1 MLNVFVPPELAE
13 SFVAYMNAQGG
24 PLPPSFSELSSRFSA
39 ALAAPT
45 PTPAHNLS
53 QLPTQGTRSSQAS
66 SRSATTSAGG
76 VQGTLLPRRAGAS
89 RRMHSLPPEDV
100 QRPEEFLAA
109 LQRHILPALPIL
121 RRAITAAV
129 PLLQSSPPIPD
140 IISTSLPF
148 DLAVSQSSPFSSSPT
163 LQGDNTPLSRGSPS
177 ASALERTRCQRDE
190 DDEESNNEE
199 DEEDDEAE
207 WRRLEE
213 AAQRARNSWTG
224 RMIRIPA
231 HRAAAGA
238 GDGGGNGGAAGG
250 GNHINLWT
258 PDCPRRGD
266 AERAGSATDIG
277 HMPCNQ
283 AGCRDCEGRGGG
295 EEKDN
300 NEDDAGQGS
309 GQGLQR
315 RRNNNAQGGKSKK
328 AKKAKINWRVD
339 DDGGP
344 PVTEGAGLLLSKLLA
359 VFGRAHRQ
367 ELEEV
372 LAGKIDGSLSITS
385 HDMASVVASIKQ
397 QTNEIRVREL
407 HLMLSLIQLALN
419 VDSLR
424 ADNKLKCLPRRRVTD
439 KTLAEQYAPGTHEN
453 TFRDWVHHGKKL
465 LLLCAGGGGHLVA
478 GLCTEACQTWDVAAY
493 GASTDDAHILY
504 ARLLFRICGGL
515 APPLNVPQPVG
526 SHLPE
531 VQTFAF
537 RDLDVSDSVFDGTE
551 TNFPILH
558 KRSSKWDS
566 TSVPAWKPLPDPYK
580 TKLAPIFSL
589 RTPLK
594 YQKTPSPVT
603 KANRNE
609 FTNTQRGKAE
619 GAPVAK
625 NLRDLQAWVQFNM
638 TVNHLHAGGKAK
650 QGEYVKIR
658 SDILEGHALHMVD
671 DNSKLLSLLF
681 VVPPREFKDAN
692 SQDAFFKYLA
702 CHYSW
707 YARYAEKGT
716 GAPKTHPDNR
726 NVHRSKNMK
735 DPNEYSVLVEAY
747 TDFFE
752 ILRIAL
758 KEYLP
763 EDYDELSIFV
773 EHLPLDA
780 SSPCYPFGDKK
791 LCLVVPFGS
800 FTGGELCLYETG
812 FCFDLKLGD
821 VLVFPVQGVH
831 WYYIQIVRVTAGLGI
846 VTDGLVTL
854 FVILSPAILLAA
866 AILWKRKLRDEWV
879 KTMG

>member
-1 MLNVFVPPELAE
+1 MPT
-13 SFVAYMNAQGG
+13 
-24 PLPPSFSELSSRFSA
+24 SSS
-39 ALAAPT
+39 
-45 PTPAHNLS
+45 
-53 QLPTQGTRSSQAS
+53 
-66 SRSATTSAGG
+66 TS
-76 VQGTLLPRRAGAS
+76 T
-89 RRMHSLPPEDV
+89 
-100 QRPEEFLAA
+100 
-109 LQRHILPALPIL
+109 
-121 RRAITAAV
+121 
-129 PLLQSSPPIPD
+129 SSPICPR
-140 IISTSLPF
+140 
-148 DLAVSQSSPFSSSPT
+148 SPFSISPT
-163 LQGDNTPLSRGSPS
+163 LQGDNTPLSRGRFLSPLRLGSPS
-177 ASALERTRCQRDE
+177 ASALGKRKASLLEKERDGQRDE

-231 HRAAAGA
+231 RRAAAGA

-465 LLLCAGGGGHLVA
+465 LLLCAGGTLYLLPIVA
-478 GLCTEACQTWDVAAY
+478 TLNLRTYITRQVQVEDILSLASALRRVKHGMWLPMVHQLMMPIFYMRGCSSGYVEGL
-493 GASTDDAHILY
+493 
-504 ARLLFRICGGL
+504 RLHW
-515 APPLNVPQPVG
+515 NVPQPVG

-580 TKLAPIFSL
+580 TKLAPIFLSERLLSIRKHRHQLQRPIGMNSL
-589 RTPLK
+589 TL
-594 YQKTPSPVT
+594 S
-603 KANRNE
+603 
-609 FTNTQRGKAE
+609 
-619 GAPVAK
+619 VAK
-625 NLRDLQAWVQFNM
+625 QRALLLQ
-638 TVNHLHAGGKAK
+638 
-650 QGEYVKIR
+650 KI
-658 SDILEGHALHMVD
+658 
-671 DNSKLLSLLF
+671 
-681 VVPPREFKDAN
+681 
-692 SQDAFFKYLA
+692 
-702 CHYSW
+702 
-707 YARYAEKGT
+707 YA
-716 GAPKTHPDNR
+716 
-726 NVHRSKNMK
+726 
-735 DPNEYSVLVEAY
+735 
-747 TDFFE
+747 
-752 ILRIAL
+752 I
-758 KEYLP
+758 
-763 EDYDELSIFV
+763 
-773 EHLPLDA
+773 
-780 SSPCYPFGDKK
+780 C
-791 LCLVVPFGS
+791 
-800 FTGGELCLYETG
+800 
-812 FCFDLKLGD
+812 KLGYS
-821 VLVFPVQGVH
+821 L
-831 WYYIQIVRVTAGLGI
+831 T
-846 VTDGLVTL
+846 
-854 FVILSPAILLAA
+854 
-866 AILWKRKLRDEWV
+866 
-879 KTMG
+879 